1 MQMNRRVFMKG
12 AGYLAGVAATSG
24 GIVTSSIAAPERK
37 VATTKSY
44 ATESARRYAPNASYN
59 DFASFFPEHKGIRT
73 SEELMSLAGKE
84 MDEWMTKTSK
94 SESMQQR
101 ANKCMPFGVFG
112 TYMRDWETPHLLYS
126 KLSSGN
132 RVWDVDDNEYIDFN
146 FGDTPSM
153 FGHASANPAIR
164 ACAERMLNDGLNT
177 MMGNEDSIIAAE
189 LLAEKFGQPF
199 WMHALTASDANRYVL
214 AIARHHTSRRIVAI
228 PNFTYHGTVDETQKF
243 SPGPGR
249 IARYN
254 SLNQYAM
261 DPDYGTRI
269 FQWNDLESLEEILS
283 DGQVAI
289 VMMEP
294 VMSNFGWA
302 WPKPDWHKGVN
313 ELCKKYGTLL
323 CYDETHTISQGPEG
337 MVGHLGIKGMGDF
350 WTCGKC
356 ISSGIPGAVYGMS
369 EAVAKKLHDDQH
381 AEGFFVGAGLGY
393 LGNALCGN
401 TMSSLALRVTLDEVL
416 TEEVFKEINTNADYL
431 ATGMRNTIKKYNAPF
446 RIEVMGNRLCYHF
459 IPEEALDP
467 LTGAVSVGFGGLFE
481 YSHAYAWNNGI
492 LIMPYFNMMLIAPG
506 HTQEDSDKWL
516 TAWDHIVKTV
526 TVG

>member
-1 MQMNRRVFMKG
+1 MQITRRTFMKG
-12 AGYLAGVAATSG
+12 AGYLAAATAGSSG
-24 GIVTSSIAAPERK
+24 LVRNAVAAPERK
-37 VATTKSY
+37 VASTRPYMTDH
-44 ATESARRYAPNASYN
+44 ARRYAPNASYA
-59 DFASFFPEHKGIRT
+59 DFSSFFPQHQGVLS
-73 SEELMSLAGKE
+73 SEELMALAESE
-84 MDEWMTKTSK
+84 MTEWMAKTKK
-94 SESMQQR
+94 SEEMQQR
-101 ANKCMPFGVFG
+101 ALKHMPLGVFG

-126 KLSSGN
+126 KRSSGN
-132 RVWDVDDNEYIDFN
+132 RVWDVDDNEYLDFN

-164 ACAERMLNDGLNT
+164 ACAERMLDDGLCT

-189 LLAEKFGQPF
+189 LLAEKFGQSH

-228 PNFTYHGTVDETQKF
+228 PNFTYHGTIDETQKF

-261 DPDYGTRI
+261 DPDHGTRI
-269 FQWNDLESLEEILS
+269 FQWNDLESLEEVLS
-283 DGQVAI
+283 DSQVAI

-302 WPKPDWHKGVN
+302 WPKSDWHEGVR

-323 CYDETHTISQGPEG
+323 CFDETHTISQGPEG
-337 MVGHLGIKGMGDF
+337 MVGHLGIKGTGDF

-356 ISSGIPGAVYGMS
+356 ISSGIPGAVFGMS
-369 EAVAKKLHDDQH
+369 EDVAKKLREDQH
-381 AEGFFVGAGLGY
+381 AEGFFVGAGLGF

-401 TMSSLALRVTLDEVL
+401 TMSSLALRVTLEEVL
-416 TEEVFKEINTNADYL
+416 TEDVFAGININATYIAD
-431 ATGMRNTIKKYNAPF
+431 GMNKSIKQYNAPF

-459 IPEEALDP
+459 IPDEVSEP
-467 LTGAVSVGFGGLFE
+467 LAGAVSIGFGGLFE
-481 YSHAYAWNNGI
+481 YSHAYAWNHGI
-492 LIMPYFNMMLIAPG
+492 LIMPYFNMLLIAPG
-506 HTQEDSDKWL
+506 HTQADSDKWL

-526 TVG
+526 TGS